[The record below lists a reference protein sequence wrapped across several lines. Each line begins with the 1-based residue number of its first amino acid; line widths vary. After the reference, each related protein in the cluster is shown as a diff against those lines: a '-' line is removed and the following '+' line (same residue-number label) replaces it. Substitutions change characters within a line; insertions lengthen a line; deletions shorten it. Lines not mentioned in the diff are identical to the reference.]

1 MIYFIIGLIFG
12 SFYNVCI
19 YRLPIGKSIVAPRS
33 SCGNCHHELGAL
45 DMIPVFSYLFSKG
58 RCRYC
63 KEKYSIRYPMVELL
77 TGILFYISYLVFGH
91 SYLNIFGLILTSV
104 LIIIT
109 FIDIDHQIILDRF
122 SIIIIIMAVAYHFIY
137 KDITV
142 LNALFGFVL
151 GGGLLMILAFFG
163 AMGGGDVKI
172 MASVGLLLGFPKI
185 LMALYLAFIVGALVL
200 APIAMYQ
207 KIKYKEYKSV
217 VPFGPFLCI
226 GTYITFYFSNEL
238 YMYYLMIFA

>member
-1 MIYFIIGLIFG
+1 MIYFILGLLFG

-19 YRLPIGKSIVAPRS
+19 YRLPIGKSIVKPPS
-33 SCGNCHHELGAL
+33 SCGSCHHQLSFF
-45 DMIPVFSYLFSKG
+45 DMIPVITYILNKG

-63 KEKYSIRYPMVELL
+63 KEKYSIRYPLVELL

-104 LIIIT
+104 LIIVT

-122 SIIIIIMAVAYHFIY
+122 SIIIIVLSIIYHFIY
-137 KDITV
+137 RDITI
-142 LNALFGFVL
+142 LNAVLGFL
-151 GGGLLMILAFFG
+151 IGGGLLLIIAFFG

-172 MASVGLLLGFPKI
+172 MASLGLLLGFPKI
-185 LMALYLAFIVGALVL
+185 LMALYFSFIIGAMILS
-200 APIAMYQ
+200 PIAIYQ
-207 KIKYKEYKSV
+207 KIKYKEYKSI

-226 GTYITFYFSNEL
+226 GSYITFYFSKDI
-238 YMYYLMIFA
+238 YAYYVMLFT